1 MCDHPTVLHKRLFRA
16 TATAN
21 EPTNQLTKGG
31 DLREAVLTNR
41 YLKPQ
46 QVIALMLTTSPHT
59 KHIKLLL
66 RLSLRAYF
74 GWKPFW

>member
-16 TATAN
+16 TAIAN

-31 DLREAVLTNR
+31 DFREAVLTNR

-46 QVIALMLTTSPHT
+46 QVIALTLTTFPHI
-59 KHIKLLL
+59 KHIKLL
-66 RLSLRAYF
+66 SYYYVC
-74 GWKPFW
+74 P